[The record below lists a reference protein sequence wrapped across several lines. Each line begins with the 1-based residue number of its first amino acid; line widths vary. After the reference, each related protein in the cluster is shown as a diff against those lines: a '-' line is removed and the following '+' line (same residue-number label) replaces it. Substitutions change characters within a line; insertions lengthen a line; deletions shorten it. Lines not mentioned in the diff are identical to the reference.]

1 MAGAMHVHHRLGVA
15 FGSYLLRCIIAC
27 QALLAA
33 RAPGGR
39 FRCKASWATPPAT
52 FLVDARAQA
61 GRQAVSFY
69 YETCMHTNQGQSS
82 SRSDLSSLHT
92 VRMNYCNMHAI
103 KV

>member
-52 FLVDARAQA
+52 LLGGRARA
-61 GRQAVSFY
+61 GRQAGRIVLL
-69 YETCMHTNQGQSS
+69 
-82 SRSDLSSLHT
+82 RD
-92 VRMNYCNMHAI
+92 MHAHKSGAEQQQI
-103 KV
+103 RSLVSTYSTYELL